1 MESDETRE
9 REFSALMAVPDQYPK
24 MVLTLDRVDFSSN
37 GIKHRY
43 LPDFL
48 MEP

>member
-1 MESDETRE
+1 MESEETRE
-9 REFSALMAVPDQYPK
+9 REFSSLMAVPDQYPK

-37 GIKHRY
+37 GICHRY

>member
-1 MESDETRE
+1 MASEETRE

-24 MVLTLDRVDFSSN
+24 MVLSLDTVNFSSF
-37 GIKHRY
+37 GITHRY

-48 MEP
+48 LS